1 MILDTSVLIAIL
13 QRESGWQH
21 HRAQLEQAPRLLLS
35 AGTLQELLVVAHC
48 RGVLEAMEA
57 LLQVL
62 DPDVVPVDQAALARQ
77 AVRLLQRFGKGQ
89 GHAAQLNFGDCFAA
103 ALAERE
109 QMPLAFVG
117 DAFRAAGF

>member
-13 QRESGWQH
+13 HRESGWQH
-21 HRAQLEQAPRLLLS
+21 HRAQLEQTPRLLLS

>member
-21 HRAQLEQAPRLLLS
+21 HRAQLEQAPRLLVF

-62 DPDVVPVDQAALARQ
+62 HPDVVPVDAALARQ
-77 AVRLLQRFGKGQ
+77 AVRLCQRFGKGR
-89 GHAAQLNFGDCFAA
+89 GHAAQLNFGDCYAA

-117 DAFRAAGF
+117 DEFRAAGF

>member
-48 RGVLEAMEA
+48 LGVLEAMEA

-62 DPDVVPVDQAALARQ
+62 DPDVLPVDAALARQ
-77 AVRLLQRFGKGQ
+77 AVRLFQRFGKGQ

-117 DAFRAAGF
+117 DDFRAAGF